1 MEGKCIL
8 NLNEEVRKAIE
19 SEMEEL
25 GIKSLCYSNHCP
37 YYRKNKVC
45 SAREGCAGYTDE
57 VDVLR
62 TENEYLRMRL
72 AEIRDKVNQMEPP
85 EGFTPVYNHAYL
97 DAKEKVKR
105 IIE

>member
-19 SEMEEL
+19 SEMEEF
-25 GIKSLCYSNHCP
+25 GIKSLCYSNNCP

-45 SAREGCAGYTDE
+45 PAREGCAGYTDE

-62 TENEYLRMRL
+62 SENEYLRMRL

-85 EGFTPVYNHAYL
+85 EGFTAVYNHAYHA
-97 DAKEKVKR
+97 AKEDVKR